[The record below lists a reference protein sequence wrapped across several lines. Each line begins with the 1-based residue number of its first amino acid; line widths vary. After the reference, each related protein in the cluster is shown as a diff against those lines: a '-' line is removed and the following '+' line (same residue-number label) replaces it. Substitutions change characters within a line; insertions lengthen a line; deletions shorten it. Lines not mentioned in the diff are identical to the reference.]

1 MEEKLIVVGIDGSET
16 SIEALRDAA
25 AYARML
31 GAAIRT
37 ITTWDYVAY
46 DDVSGVFDPERE
58 AQSAAE
64 YAAHAVF
71 GDTIPDSVA
80 VETVFGRAPE
90 TLVRASE
97 EAVLLVVGSRGH
109 NAAVRFLLGS
119 TSTYCAARAHC
130 PVLIVHQ
137 HDRDASPAESVAAAV
152 SAPREGGS
160 S

>member
-1 MEEKLIVVGIDGSET
+1 MEEKLIVVGVDGSET

-31 GAAIRT
+31 GAKIRT

-58 AQSAAE
+58 AESAAE

-71 GDTIPDSVA
+71 GDNVPEWVTVD
-80 VETVFGRAPE
+80 TVFGRAPE
-90 TLVRASE
+90 ALVRASE
-97 EAVLLVVGSRGH
+97 KAVLLVVGSRGH
-109 NAAVRFLLGS
+109 NATVRFLLGS

-137 HDRDASPAESVAAAV
+137 HDQGAFSAEPATAAA
-152 SAPREGGS
+152 STP
-160 S
+160 